1 MNLVY
6 HFLHARNTQLLEPG
20 SVLFK
25 EHDALGPMYVLLE
38 GAARILSAAPS
49 SICWCARSRSSRGT

>member
-1 MNLVY
+1 MTAPERIMNLVY

-25 EHDALGPMYVLLE
+25 EHDAV
-38 GAARILSAAPS
+38 ARCMCSSKAPRAS
-49 SICWCARSRSSRGT
+49 W